1 MVPLWK
7 ESFDDAVEEIFFNLP
22 FILFIWFVATWFVEQ
37 LRFGSIEQITAAS
50 FALMGIV
57 VFLVIFE
64 IIFLIKMYAN
74 LRFFVLKENHGY
86 AKKRIA
92 FRELF
97 KKQIIFDEKGEGDV

>member
-1 MVPLWK
+1 VPLWK

-64 IIFLIKMYAN
+64 IVFLIKMYSN
-74 LRFFVLKENHGY
+74 MRFFVLKENQEY
-86 AKKRIA
+86 AKKRIGY
-92 FRELF
+92 REIF